1 VISVHGLRKA
11 FRGQPVLR
19 GVDLEVPT
27 GSITVIIGRSGGG
40 KSVFLKHLLG
50 LLRPDAGSVVVDG
63 VVLTELHGSEADQ
76 VRQRYGVV
84 FQGGALFD
92 SLTCAGNV
100 AFPLRE
106 KTRLG
111 RAEIASRVE
120 SALGQVGLAGVGG
133 KYPAEISG
141 GMRKRVAIARA
152 LVTEPEIVFFDE
164 PTTGLDPILV
174 NTIHR
179 LVRDL
184 HRRHHFTAVM
194 VSHEIPEIFEIAD
207 TVAML
212 HEGRIIEVGPAAAI
226 QASDNP
232 IVQQFIRGE
241 PEPVVAPPN
250 QGGRRWTAGR

>member
-1 VISVHGLRKA
+1 MIKVEGLRKS
-11 FRGQPVLR
+11 FRGQEVLK
-19 GVDLEVPT
+19 GVDLEVAT
-27 GSITVIIGRSGGG
+27 GSIAVVIGRSGGG

-50 LLRPDAGSVVVDG
+50 LIRPDAGHILVDG
-63 VVLTELHGSEADQ
+63 EDLTALSGAAFDR

-92 SLTCAGNV
+92 SLTCADNV

-106 KTRLG
+106 RLRLPKAQVTARVA
-111 RAEIASRVE
+111 RALA
-120 SALGQVGLAGVGG
+120 QVGLEGVER

-152 LVTEPEIVFFDE
+152 LVTAPEIIFFDE

-179 LVRDL
+179 LILDL
-184 HRRHHFTAVM
+184 HRQSRFTAVV

-207 TVAML
+207 MVAML
-212 HEGRIIEVGPAAAI
+212 SDGRIAEAGPPAAI
-226 QASDNP
+226 QGSANP
-232 IVQQFIRGE
+232 VVRQFIHGE
-241 PEPVVAPPN
+241 PEA
-250 QGGRRWTAGR
+250 RSH

>member
-1 VISVHGLRKA
+1 VIKVRGLTKS
-11 FRGQPVLR
+11 FGTQPVLR
-19 GVDLEVPT
+19 GIDLDMPDH
-27 GSITVIIGRSGGG
+27 SITVIIGRSGGG

-50 LLRPDAGSVVVDG
+50 LLRPDTG
-63 VVLTELHGSEADQ
+63 Q
-76 VRQRYGVV
+76 VTINGTDITNLGTQAMDEVRRHYGVV

-92 SLTCAGNV
+92 SLTCFDNV

-111 RAEIASRVE
+111 HREVAERVE
-120 SALGQVGLAGVGG
+120 QRLEQVGLAGVGP

-164 PTTGLDPILV
+164 PTTGLDPVLV

-179 LVRDL
+179 LILDL
-184 HRRHHFTAVM
+184 HRALGFMAVM
-194 VSHEIPEIFEIAD
+194 VSHEIPEIFELAD

-212 HEGRIIEVGPAAAI
+212 HDGRIVAVGPPAAI
-226 QASDNP
+226 QGSANP
-232 IVQQFIRGE
+232 VVQQFIHGE
-241 PEPVVAPPN
+241 PDL
-250 QGGRRWTAGR
+250 RS

>member
-1 VISVHGLRKA
+1 VIKVEGLTKTFGA
-11 FRGQPVLR
+11 QPVLQ
-19 GVDLEVPT
+19 GLDLEVPT
-27 GSITVIIGRSGGG
+27 GSITILIGRSGGG

-50 LLRPDAGSVVVDG
+50 LLRPDAGRVFLDG
-63 VVLTELHGSEADQ
+63 VEISSLRGRALDR
-76 VRQRYGVV
+76 VRERYGVV

-92 SLTCAGNV
+92 SMRCFDNV

-111 RAEIASRVE
+111 RAELARRVE
-120 SALGQVGLAGVGG
+120 DALEQVGLVGVGP

-152 LVTEPEIVFFDE
+152 LVTEPEIIFFDE
-164 PTTGLDPILV
+164 PTTGLDPVLV

-179 LVRDL
+179 LILEL
-184 HRRHHFTAVM
+184 HRRFHFTAVM

-212 HEGRIIEVGPAAAI
+212 HEGRIAEIGPPAAM
-226 QASDNP
+226 QASQNH
-232 IVQQFIRGE
+232 VVRQFIRGE
-241 PEPVVAPPN
+241 PDA
-250 QGGRRWTAGR
+250 